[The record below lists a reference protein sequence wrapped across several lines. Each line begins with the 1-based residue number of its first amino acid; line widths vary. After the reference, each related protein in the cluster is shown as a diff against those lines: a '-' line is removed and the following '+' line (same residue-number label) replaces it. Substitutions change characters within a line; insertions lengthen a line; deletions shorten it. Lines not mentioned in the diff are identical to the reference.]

1 MFTRDLLY
9 IASISLTHVCD
20 SGTNPPLVNDVRNS
34 CFKEEVNSCS

>member
-9 IASISLTHVCD
+9 IASILFTRVRD
-20 SGTNPPLVNDVRNS
+20 SGTNPPLVNDIRNS